1 MHGGMVELAKYAH
14 WTETEIHLGLHQ
26 QPKTMTMRHARAM
39 ESTDGAHSKGL
50 GFTCLSQERVIHQ
63 AKALWCLGGAVTDPI
78 RLIGPLW
85 EARPPDY
92 TDISGRLAPLRPDLN
107 WTDPKQ

>member
-1 MHGGMVELAKYAH
+1 MGPVAKA
-14 WTETEIHLGLHQ
+14 LVSQ
-26 QPKTMTMRHARAM
+26 ARARR
-39 ESTDGAHSKGL
+39 EI
-50 GFTCLSQERVIHQ
+50 VIHQ
-63 AKALWCLGGAVTDPI
+63 AKALWCLRGAATDPI

-92 TDISGRLAPLRPDLN
+92 MDISVWLAPLRLDLN

>member
-1 MHGGMVELAKYAH
+1 MHGGMVEVAKYAH

-26 QPKTMTMRHARAM
+26 QPKTMTMRHAGAM

-78 RLIGPLW
+78 RLGLC
-85 EARPPDY
+85 
-92 TDISGRLAPLRPDLN
+92 GRPDLL
-107 WTDPKQ
+107 TTRTSVAGLLH